1 MNTTR
6 REFIGAL
13 TLAGLGANKVLAQEA
28 KPAAPAQTTSAR
40 PQQPP
45 PVHSPELHEDRTVTF
60 RYRSANAKK
69 VEVSG
74 EWGGGNKAMTK
85 DGENVW
91 SVTLGPFEPELYGY
105 SLVVDGLRVVD
116 PSNTYT
122 KPARST
128 STSVLDIPGKP
139 PLIHDWQDVPHGV
152 VHTHDYVSKAT
163 GSLRRVQVY
172 TPPGY
177 GTTKRK
183 VNYPVL
189 YLLHGSGDNEMTWT
203 ALGRAHWIT
212 NNLLA
217 QKKCV
222 PMVIVMTNGHAV
234 ERRTDADRWR
244 NVEMYEKELL
254 ESVIPLVE
262 SNYTVKTDAK
272 HRGIIGLS
280 MGGQQSLVV
289 GIKNAEK
296 FAWVGGMSSAVRD
309 PDTTIGPIL
318 KQSGKLNKY
327 LKVLWFACGI
337 DDFLLNE
344 NRRFSAILDERG
356 IRHGYKETP
365 GNHSWPVWRKYLA
378 EFLPMVFKE

>member
-1 MNTTR
+1 MHTTR
-6 REFIGAL
+6 RKFLGAL
-13 TLAGLGANKVLAQEA
+13 TLAGLGANTVLGQEA
-28 KPAAPAQTTSAR
+28 KPAAAAR
-40 PQQPP
+40 PPQPP
-45 PVHSPELHEDRTVTF
+45 PVVSPELHEDRTVTF

-69 VEVSG
+69 VEVTG

-122 KPARST
+122 KPART
-128 STSVLDIPGKP
+128 VSTSVLDIPGKP
-139 PLIHDWQDVPHGV
+139 PLIHDWQEVPHGT
-152 VHTHDYVSKAT
+152 VHVHDFVSKAT
-163 GSLRRVQVY
+163 GSLRSVQVY

-177 GTTKRK
+177 GTTKKK

-189 YLLHGSGDNEMTWT
+189 YLLHGSGDNEKTWT

-212 NNLLA
+212 DNLLA

-234 ERRTDADRWR
+234 ERRTDADRMR

-262 SNYTVKTDAK
+262 STYTVKTDAK
-272 HRGIIGLS
+272 NRGIIGLS
-280 MGGQQSLVV
+280 MGGQQSLVI
-289 GIKNAEK
+289 GLKNAK
-296 FAWVGGMSSAVRD
+296 QFAWVGGMSSAVRD

-318 KQSGKLNKY
+318 KQPGQLNKY
-327 LKVLWFACGI
+327 LKLLWFQCGI
-337 DDFLLNE
+337 DDRLISD
-344 NRRFSAILDERG
+344 NRKFSSMLDERG

-378 EFLPMVFKE
+378 EYLPIVFKG

>member
-13 TLAGLGANKVLAQEA
+13 TLAGLGANTVLAQDA
-28 KPAAPAQTTSAR
+28 KPATPAQTPPAR
-40 PQQPP
+40 RPQPP

-69 VEVSG
+69 VEVTG

-85 DGENVW
+85 GAENVW
-91 SVTLGPFEPELYGY
+91 SVTLGPLEPELYGY

-116 PSNTYT
+116 PANSYF
-122 KPARST
+122 KPARSV

-139 PLIHDWQDVPHGV
+139 PLIHDWQDVPHGI

-177 GTTKRK
+177 GTTKKK

-189 YLLHGSGDNEMTWT
+189 YLLHGSGDSEMTWT

-212 NNLLA
+212 DNLLA

-234 ERRTDADRWR
+234 ERRSDADRWR

-254 ESVIPLVE
+254 ESVVPLVE

-280 MGGQQSLVV
+280 MGGQQSLVI
-289 GIKNAEK
+289 GLKNAK
-296 FAWVGGMSSAVRD
+296 QFAWVGGMSSAVRE
-309 PDTTIGPIL
+309 PDTTVGPIL
-318 KQSGKLNKY
+318 KQPGQLNKY
-327 LKVLWFACGI
+327 LKLLWFACGI

-344 NRRFSAILDERG
+344 NRKFSAILDERG

-365 GNHSWPVWRKYLA
+365 GNHSWPVWRRYLA

>member
-6 REFIGAL
+6 RKFLGAL
-13 TLAGLGANKVLAQEA
+13 TLAGLGANTVLAQDT
-28 KPAAPAQTTSAR
+28 KPSPSAR
-40 PQQPP
+40 PPQPP
-45 PVHSPELHEDRTVTF
+45 PVVSPELHENRTVTF

-69 VEVSG
+69 VEVTG
-74 EWGGGNKAMTK
+74 EWGGGSKAMTK

-91 SVTLGPFEPELYGY
+91 SITLGPFEPELYGY

-122 KPARST
+122 KPART
-128 STSVLDIPGKP
+128 VSTSVLDIPGKP

-177 GTTKRK
+177 GTTKKK

-203 ALGRAHWIT
+203 SLGRAHWIT
-212 NNLLA
+212 DNLLA

-234 ERRTDADRWR
+234 ERRSDADRWR

-262 SNYTVKTDAK
+262 STYTVKTDAK
-272 HRGIIGLS
+272 NRGIIGLS
-280 MGGQQSLVV
+280 MGGQQSLVI
-289 GIKNAEK
+289 GMKNAK
-296 FAWVGGMSSAVRD
+296 QFAWVGGMSSAVRD

-318 KQSGKLNKY
+318 KQPGQLNKY
-327 LKVLWFACGI
+327 LKLLWFAVGI
-337 DDFLLNE
+337 DDKLISE
-344 NRRFSAILDERG
+344 NRKFSSILDERG

-378 EFLPMVFKE
+378 EFLPMVFKG

>member
-1 MNTTR
+1 MDTTR
-6 REFIGAL
+6 REFLG
-13 TLAGLGANKVLAQEA
+13 TLAMAGLGAGSALAQNT
-28 KPAAPAQTTSAR
+28 PATPSER
-40 PQQPP
+40 PPQPP
-45 PVHSPELHEDRTVTF
+45 PVVSPEILPDRRVTF
-60 RYRSANAKK
+60 RYRSANATK
-69 VEVSG
+69 VEVNG
-74 EWGGGNKAMTK
+74 EWGGGNKPMIK
-85 DGENVW
+85 GEGNVW
-91 SVTLGPFEPELYGY
+91 SVTLGPFDPELYGY
-105 SLVVDGLRVVD
+105 GFMVDGVRITD
-116 PSNTYT
+116 PSNTYS
-122 KPARST
+122 KPART
-128 STSVLDIPGKP
+128 VTTSVLDIPGNP
-139 PLIHDWQDVPHGV
+139 PLIHDWQDVPHGT
-152 VHTHDYVSKAT
+152 VHVHDYVSKAT

-177 GTTKRK
+177 GTTKKK

-203 ALGRAHWIT
+203 MLGRANWIAD
-212 NNLLA
+212 NLLA

-234 ERRTDADRWR
+234 ERRSDADRWR

-262 SNYTVKTDAK
+262 SNYTVRTDAD

-289 GIKNAEK
+289 GIKNANK

-327 LKVLWFACGI
+327 LKMLWFACGI
-337 DDFLLNE
+337 DDRLLND
-344 NRRFSAILDERG
+344 NRTFSSMLDERG

-365 GNHSWPVWRKYLA
+365 GNHSWPVWRRYLA